1 MKQVVFA
8 IALLAMASLTGCL
21 NTDDTSVD
29 ENTDTTSDTT
39 QDDGLIEPVGV
50 TGYTPPDKAN
60 ITVDSG
66 RWVAKDGNRITTSC
80 LDVEHIYAH
89 NLVIYD
95 SDDRMIY
102 LGNDEDDYGATKCT
116 QSNFVKFDITF
127 GPEPVKV
134 GFQDGIVDGETL
146 PNHFHWI
153 VTF

>member
-21 NTDDTSVD
+21 NTGDSPDD
-29 ENTDTTSDTT
+29 E
-39 QDDGLIEPVGV
+39 LIEPVGQ

-60 ITVDSG
+60 ITVDSLAVD
-66 RWVAKDGNRITTSC
+66 WVAKGGNRITTSC
-80 LDVEHIYAH
+80 LNVSSNFAA

-95 SDDRMIY
+95 SDDRMIF
-102 LGNDEDDYGATKCT
+102 LGNDEYDYGATKCT
-116 QSNFVKFDITF
+116 REAGVKFDIIF

-134 GFQDGIVDGETL
+134 GLQDGIVDDEAL
-146 PNHFHWI
+146 SNHFYWV